1 MQVNIQAI
9 QGACSEFVD
18 NKGKRHDV
26 SIVISPLKVA
36 TNEDESKL
44 SVITGCNMWK
54 SCYNDGC
61 YYSMASRHKKARS

>member
-9 QGACSEFVD
+9 HGVCSEFVD
-18 NKGKRHDV
+18 NKGKRREV

-54 SCYNDGC
+54 SCCNEGC
-61 YYSMASRHKKARS
+61 YYSMVSRQKKSK